1 MEVLKHMMSM
11 RQQYSSAGKQTQ
23 SKALEMVYDRYK
35 TVVVSTNR
43 WMRRLGL
50 EKLILP
56 RCIANVEQ
64 SNVVELFASKFC
76 SRRFDK
82 LFAFGDLSL
91 LIRTSLNIGSG
102 RTYRH
107 LTCWI

>member
-1 MEVLKHMMSM
+1 
-11 RQQYSSAGKQTQ
+11 
-23 SKALEMVYDRYK
+23 MVYDRYK

-56 RCIANVEQ
+56 SCIANVEQ

>member
-1 MEVLKHMMSM
+1 
-11 RQQYSSAGKQTQ
+11 
-23 SKALEMVYDRYK
+23 MVYDRYK

-102 RTYRH
+102 RTVLARPFFPH
-107 LTCWI
+107 FSPVDSKAVGPTAT